1 MRFDKPL
8 KTQLDQIMRVQAD
21 WPAMLRSHGDSA
33 INSSIGVVLDP
44 ATRMPMRP
52 KIVDEIMSRTLI
64 EIIERDLRISISER
78 TRSLLKSSRR
88 LGNWKLRSGLAAS
101 SIGRRHRRFKS
112 GS

>member
-1 MRFDKPL
+1 
-8 KTQLDQIMRVQAD
+8 MRVQAD

-64 EIIERDLRISISER
+64 EISREKIADINLREDTLI
-78 TRSLLKSSRR
+78 T
-88 LGNWKLRSGLAAS
+88 
-101 SIGRRHRRFKS
+101 
-112 GS
+112 